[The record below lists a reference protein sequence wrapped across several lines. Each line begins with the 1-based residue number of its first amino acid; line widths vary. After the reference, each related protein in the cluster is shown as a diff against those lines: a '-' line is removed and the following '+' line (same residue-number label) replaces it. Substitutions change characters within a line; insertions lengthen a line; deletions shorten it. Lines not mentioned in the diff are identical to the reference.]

1 MAVYRGLRVS
11 NQIKSN
17 QNHFIHTINN
27 TAHIK
32 KYNTIKQNEYSIKHV
47 CGEGK
52 KESKDQK
59 SYKDIPK
66 TYLIIKKKKKLVK
79 KNYVQGQS

>member
-1 MAVYRGLRVS
+1 MIRLKKVFLHNARLS
-11 NQIKSN
+11 SN

-27 TAHIK
+27 KAHIK
-32 KYNTIKQNEYSIKHV
+32 KYNKIKQNEYSIIHV

-66 TYLIIKKKKKLVK
+66 TYLIIRYLTK